1 MAYENL
7 VTYLNDHL
15 AGSVIAL
22 ELMEHLERA
31 HEGTPLAAFL
41 AGLRAE
47 VAADRD
53 ELERIIERL
62 GARESLPRQAAAW
75 FAEKVARLKL
85 QLDTRA
91 PGPMGLF
98 EGLEVIS
105 LGIEGKHSLW
115 RALSAVAGD
124 VPALQGVEYERLLER
139 AAEQRRRVE
148 AERLAAAGAALLATD

>member
-1 MAYENL
+1 MTHEHLAI
-7 VTYLNDHL
+7 YLNDHL

-31 HEGTPLAAFL
+31 HDGAPAARFL

-47 VAADRD
+47 IAADRD

-62 GARESLPRQAAAW
+62 GVRESLPRQAAAW
-75 FAEKVARLKL
+75 FAEKIARLKL
-85 QLDTRA
+85 QLDTTA
-91 PGPMGLF
+91 AGPMGLF
-98 EGLEVIS
+98 EGLEVLS

-115 RALSAVAGD
+115 RALATIAEGA
-124 VPALQGVEYERLLER
+124 PPLQGIDYERLIGR

-148 AERLAAAGAALLATD
+148 AERLAVAGAALLAL